1 MIKNQ
6 ENGVAP
12 AFKLNKSGSH
22 GRIRFCSS
30 TTGLP
35 VMVVCASAG
44 LLPPSRRGTVGA
56 FLGCPKDR
64 RRHRSAAMTQ
74 AGRMRE
80 ARVRTS
86 ARERPLVLPD
96 CPFPWPDRVHA
107 KQTRAPASVSASGR
121 NQVHLTRRPVR
132 FGTVPAMDGFL
143 AVTAYV
149 HVGDLYASLRR
160 RVHPILDAAGD
171 AMPIRC
177 DVQSGDRPD
186 RSRPGSELRSLLI
199 PAQRTVDGYV
209 GCGHYV
215 GAQ

>member
-44 LLPPSRRGTVGA
+44 LLPPSRRGSISRMSERPA
-56 FLGCPKDR
+56 HL
-64 RRHRSAAMTQ
+64 RHRSAAMTQ
-74 AGRMRE
+74 LAGRMPE

-177 DVQSGDRPD
+177 DVRRPTGPKQARERAMIIAD
-186 RSRPGSELRSLLI
+186 PGTAHSRWVCGLRSL
-199 PAQRTVDGYV
+199 R
-209 GCGHYV
+209 